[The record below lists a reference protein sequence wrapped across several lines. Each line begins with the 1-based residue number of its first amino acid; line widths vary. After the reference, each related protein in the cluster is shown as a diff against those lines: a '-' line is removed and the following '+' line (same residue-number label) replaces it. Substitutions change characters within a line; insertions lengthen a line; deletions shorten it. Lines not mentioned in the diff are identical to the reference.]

1 MLGWKAESLLS
12 SVDAAIALGY
22 GSSDKS
28 SPGLTGC
35 FSEEHCMLSHTLT
48 LGMVLSSFRW
58 PSEGMLFLELVTQV
72 SVSQGL
78 LSEYRIT
85 LKM

>member
-1 MLGWKAESLLS
+1 MLGWKAESVLS

-22 GSSDKS
+22 GSSDTS

-35 FSEEHCMLSHTLT
+35 FSEEHCMLSCTLT

-78 LSEYRIT
+78 LSEYRIS
-85 LKM
+85 LKT